1 MSLANFSFEGDTGL
15 EFILI
20 QKGGKKQ
27 CCQRLVKG
35 CFFIAVVFLV
45 AAFVVFL
52 VPFFVAIVFISFL
65 VVFKSIKRKQCDLSR
80 ADDISAKAEPLKK
93 FT

>member
-1 MSLANFSFEGDTGL
+1 MW
-15 EFILI
+15 
-20 QKGGKKQ
+20 
-27 CCQRLVKG
+27 LVKG

-65 VVFKSIKRKQCDLSR
+65 VVFKSIKKRKQCDLSR